1 LLDEEKGSDID
12 AFLGNVVLNLAVSLA
27 TSIGDAKGIISGGEN
42 AKEWPND
49 ATSSMTEQNRAVVE
63 AQLSAGVNIL
73 HLHER
78 EFVNESGFMV

>member
-1 LLDEEKGSDID
+1 MLDEERGSDVD
-12 AFLGNVVLNLAVSLA
+12 AFLGNVVLDLAASLA

-42 AKEWPND
+42 AKDWPTD

-63 AQLSAGVNIL
+63 AHLSAGVNIL
-73 HLHER
+73 HLHVR